1 VIKLAFLWGVRFW
14 LRLIR
19 EIMASII
26 DVCKRCWNGDIDPV
40 IQEIDSVLAKPLSQT
55 MLANSI
61 TYTPGTVTID
71 VDVPKKLLYV
81 GVINPR
87 KREEVIPLE
96 PYIERWIEK

>member
-1 VIKLAFLWGVRFW
+1 MGLSLIWGVRFW

-19 EIMASII
+19 EIMLSIV

-40 IQEIDSVLAKPLSQT
+40 IQKIDSILTKPLSQI

-71 VDVPKKLLYV
+71 VEVQNKVLYV
-81 GVINPR
+81 GIINPR
-87 KREEVIPLE
+87 KREEIIPLE
-96 PYIERWIEK
+96 SHIERWIEK